1 MNGFE
6 ELIENLLSETE
17 KAIMNLSNIEGSE
30 SSQALLREVQN
41 AIKSNDINKLNQIIQ
56 ENGDKINK

>member
-6 ELIENLLSETE
+6 ELIENLLAETE

-41 AIKSNDINKLNQIIQ
+41 AIKSNDIDKLNQIIQ
-56 ENGDKINK
+56 ENGNTTN